1 MGKAIRDED
10 LRLNIIVNGDESQK
24 RIGDL
29 SRQTRDLANA
39 NFELRQ
45 EQRRLKA
52 EGKENTEL
60 YRQNAAEIKKNA
72 AIIKSNKEQMQ
83 QLRSEMKLATLTI
96 SDLTQEQRRLRA
108 VFNNAIPGT
117 TEWEKYRAELKQ
129 VDARIKTLKGS
140 ARDTGNIVQRMA
152 GGFSKFFGAITAGF
166 ASMSFAVMG
175 TKKARAAFLEYDE
188 ALTDA
193 QKTTSTTKTEIREV
207 SEELKKIDTRTTHNS
222 LLDIV
227 RVAGKLG
234 IEGKQ
239 NLLEFARAGDKIGVS
254 LARDLGGNVEA
265 AIQQIGK
272 LVDIFH
278 LREQYGIEQSML
290 KVGSAINEIGMAST
304 AAEGF
309 VVDFAK
315 RAAGTAPNVNISFQS
330 VLGLAGT
337 LDKLGQQAETAGTSY
352 GQVITAMYKRTEVFA
367 KIAKMSLSEFQK
379 LMGEDMNEA
388 FIRVLE
394 GMGKSGQGMQSIVN
408 ALNSMKL
415 DGQRSVQ
422 VLGVLAAN
430 TDELR
435 RQQEIANR
443 AFETGTS
450 VIEEFNTKN
459 ESATAQ
465 YEKQKKA
472 LHEQAVILG
481 ETLNPAFTSTTSI
494 TVTFLKA
501 LTGLVKFLYQTK
513 GAIIPI
519 VAAVAA
525 YKTIMFAA
533 HKAMVIY
540 RAAHIAYIAI
550 TKQAT
555 LVTQVF
561 NNVIKA
567 GPWGWI
573 VTAISVA
580 IGAVTLFSD
589 KIFKTHK
596 QVKNMAAEAAV
607 EIDNEKRKLNGLQEA
622 ATRAASGSRAR
633 AEAIKIINERYGN
646 YLPNL
651 LTEKSS
657 NEDIAIALQSAN
669 SELEKNIKLKFRKQ
683 EAERIAND
691 EMTATK
697 KAIDEITN
705 KYKKWGDESSL
716 TADKQRLI
724 AAAVVDF
731 TGKIKAAGNDSA
743 KQSQAVSDLNMELRN
758 LGLNLT
764 GSAWNPA
771 GRNIALQEITTELRN
786 TVTEGQQALS
796 MLDTLYGKFA
806 TPLNLNTT
814 TTTNTTPTAPDDTGK
829 WSLEKDKEF
838 LTAKLK
844 LKEKYQNGEIVS
856 ASQFNEELL
865 KLEIAALEKRLAK
878 NIDEG
883 ATRLKIQNQLADK
896 RLEQKKAAAA
906 KEEEIN
912 KLLQQSE
919 TDRIKRENADYELKK
934 KRYAGN
940 AAALEALEKAHQR
953 NITKIRL
960 DEIDDRLKREEETY
974 ELQKKQLK
982 NRHKQELLDFQG
994 SAAERKQLRKAQAE
1008 EESRLEL
1015 EHLTQLSAQLKTLI
1029 ESGMF
1034 DGIQLDTQLLSAQ
1047 EKQNLVNRF
1056 EDVRTA
1062 IIGVL
1067 EVLGDGQQK
1076 TFSFAGNDP
1085 TFMGLPQSDW
1095 MKFFDVLKN
1104 GAAST
1109 EEALQAVHAA
1119 MTAIGAATETALQ
1132 VYTTYDNMMTKKENA
1147 ELKKYQKNQ
1156 DKKKKANEKRVKAG
1170 LMTEEQAQA
1179 EEERMAAD
1187 LEAKQEEM
1195 QIKQAKRQKAMNITS
1210 AIINTATGVTK
1221 TLAEWGWPLGAIFAA
1236 IVGAMGAAQIAM
1248 IASTPITTGAEEGG
1262 QVIER
1267 MQDGKKFNARYSP
1280 DKRGFISSP
1289 TVLVSENGKEY
1300 VVPAA
1305 AMDNPSLIPVLNTIE
1320 AARRQGT
1327 LGSFDFNAVYRQ
1339 NTPVPGFVSGGP
1351 TGDIPSFDTTDT
1363 GLSSLDAGTAGKFIA
1378 AVDRLCDVLKNPILA
1393 YVTML
1398 GENGIV
1404 AKMKEYNRTRERG
1417 QIGGKKR

>member
-1 MGKAIRDED
+1 MAKALRDED
-10 LRLNIIVNGDESQK
+10 LRLNIIINGDAGRKSIENLKRSTHDGKIALDALIASQK
-24 RIGDL
+24 QLEAQGKKNTPEYRALTAEIDKQSKAL
-29 SRQTRDLANA
+29 DDQKTRLQNLIRQQSIEKMTLRELQQHHRATMNA
-39 NFELRQ
+39 FRNAVPHTEQWEKLRMELRQ
-45 EQRRLKA
+45 
-52 EGKENTEL
+52 
-60 YRQNAAEIKKNA
+60 
-72 AIIKSNKEQMQ
+72 
-83 QLRSEMKLATLTI
+83 
-96 SDLTQEQRRLRA
+96 
-108 VFNNAIPGT
+108 
-117 TEWEKYRAELKQ
+117 
-129 VDARIKTLKGS
+129 VDVRIKALKGS
-140 ARDTGNIVQRMA
+140 ARDTGNVVQRLA

-207 SEELKKIDTRTTHNS
+207 SEELKKIETRTAQNS

-234 IEGKQ
+234 IEGTQ
-239 NLLEFARAGDKIGVS
+239 NLLDFARAGDKIGVA

-315 RAAGTAPNVNISFQS
+315 RAAGTAPNVNISIQS

-367 KIAKMSLSEFQK
+367 KIAKMSLGEFQK

-501 LTGLVKFLYQTK
+501 LTGLVKFLYLTK
-513 GAIIPI
+513 GAIIPV
-519 VAAVAA
+519 VAAIAA

-555 LVTQVF
+555 LVTQIF

-589 KIFKTHK
+589 KIFKAHK

-607 EIDNEKRKLNGLQEA
+607 EIDNEKRKLNELQEA

-651 LTEKSS
+651 LTEKST
-657 NEDIAIALQSAN
+657 NEEIALALQSAN
-669 SELEKNIKLKFRKQ
+669 TELEKNIRLKFRQQ

-743 KQSQAVSDLNMELRN
+743 KQSQAVSDLNMALRN
-758 LGLNLT
+758 LGLNLAG
-764 GSAWNPA
+764 GSFFQPN
-771 GRNIALQEITTELRN
+771 RDLALQKITTELRN

-814 TTTNTTPTAPDDTGK
+814 TTTNTTPTGPDDTGK

-878 NIDEG
+878 NVDEG

-919 TDRIKRENADYELKK
+919 TDRIKRENANYELQKK
-934 KRYAGN
+934 KYAGN

-982 NRHKQELLDFQG
+982 NRHKQELLDFRG
-994 SAAERKQLRKAQAE
+994 SAEARKQLRKAQAE

-1076 TFSFAGNDP
+1076 TFSFASNDP

-1132 VYTTYDNMMTKKENA
+1132 VYNTYDNMMTKKENA

-1179 EEERMAAD
+1179 EEDRMAAD
-1187 LEAKQEEM
+1187 LEAKQEEL
-1195 QIKQAKRQKAMNITS
+1195 QLKQAKRQKAMNLTN
-1210 AIINTATGVTK
+1210 AIVNTALGVTAAL
-1221 TLAEWGWPLGAIFAA
+1221 TIAPPAGYIMAA
-1236 IVGAMGAAQIAM
+1236 ITAAMGAAQIAM

-1305 AMDNPSLIPVLNTIE
+1305 AMDNPSMIPVLNTIE

-1378 AVDRLCDVLKNPILA
+1378 AVDRLCDMLKNPILA

>member
-1 MGKAIRDED
+1 M
-10 LRLNIIVNGDESQK
+10 
-24 RIGDL
+24 
-29 SRQTRDLANA
+29 
-39 NFELRQ
+39 
-45 EQRRLKA
+45 
-52 EGKENTEL
+52 
-60 YRQNAAEIKKNA
+60 
-72 AIIKSNKEQMQ
+72 
-83 QLRSEMKLATLTI
+83 
-96 SDLTQEQRRLRA
+96 
-108 VFNNAIPGT
+108 
-117 TEWEKYRAELKQ
+117 
-129 VDARIKTLKGS
+129 
-140 ARDTGNIVQRMA
+140 
-152 GGFSKFFGAITAGF
+152 
-166 ASMSFAVMG
+166 
-175 TKKARAAFLEYDE
+175 
-188 ALTDA
+188 
-193 QKTTSTTKTEIREV
+193 
-207 SEELKKIDTRTTHNS
+207 
-222 LLDIV
+222 
-227 RVAGKLG
+227 
-234 IEGKQ
+234 
-239 NLLEFARAGDKIGVS
+239 
-254 LARDLGGNVEA
+254 
-265 AIQQIGK
+265 
-272 LVDIFH
+272 
-278 LREQYGIEQSML
+278 
-290 KVGSAINEIGMAST
+290 
-304 AAEGF
+304 
-309 VVDFAK
+309 
-315 RAAGTAPNVNISFQS
+315 
-330 VLGLAGT
+330 
-337 LDKLGQQAETAGTSY
+337 
-352 GQVITAMYKRTEVFA
+352 
-367 KIAKMSLSEFQK
+367 
-379 LMGEDMNEA
+379 
-388 FIRVLE
+388 
-394 GMGKSGQGMQSIVN
+394 
-408 ALNSMKL
+408 
-415 DGQRSVQ
+415 
-422 VLGVLAAN
+422 
-430 TDELR
+430 
-435 RQQEIANR
+435 
-443 AFETGTS
+443 
-450 VIEEFNTKN
+450 
-459 ESATAQ
+459 
-465 YEKQKKA
+465 
-472 LHEQAVILG
+472 
-481 ETLNPAFTSTTSI
+481 
-494 TVTFLKA
+494 
-501 LTGLVKFLYQTK
+501 
-513 GAIIPI
+513 
-519 VAAVAA
+519 
-525 YKTIMFAA
+525 
-533 HKAMVIY
+533 
-540 RAAHIAYIAI
+540 
-550 TKQAT
+550 
-555 LVTQVF
+555 
-561 NNVIKA
+561 
-567 GPWGWI
+567 
-573 VTAISVA
+573 TAISVA

-657 NEDIAIALQSAN
+657 NEDIAIALQSVN

-814 TTTNTTPTAPDDTGK
+814 TTTNTTPTDPDDTGK

>member
-1 MGKAIRDED
+1 MAKALRDED
-10 LRLNIIVNGDESQK
+10 LRLNIIINGDAGRKSIEDLKRSTHDGKIALDALIASQK
-24 RIGDL
+24 QLEAQGKKNTPEYRALTAEIDKQSKAL
-29 SRQTRDLANA
+29 DDQKTRLQNLIRQQSLEKMTLRELQQHHRTTMNA
-39 NFELRQ
+39 FRNAVPHTEQWEKLRMELRQ
-45 EQRRLKA
+45 
-52 EGKENTEL
+52 
-60 YRQNAAEIKKNA
+60 
-72 AIIKSNKEQMQ
+72 
-83 QLRSEMKLATLTI
+83 
-96 SDLTQEQRRLRA
+96 
-108 VFNNAIPGT
+108 
-117 TEWEKYRAELKQ
+117 
-129 VDARIKTLKGS
+129 VDVRIKALKGS
-140 ARDTGNIVQRMA
+140 ARDTGNVVQRMA

-315 RAAGTAPNVNISFQS
+315 RAAGTAPNVNISIQS

-367 KIAKMSLSEFQK
+367 KIAKMSLGEFQK

-561 NNVIKA
+561 NSVVKA

-573 VTAISVA
+573 ATAISVA

-589 KIFKTHK
+589 KIFKTHE
-596 QVKNMAAEAAV
+596 QVRNIAAEAAV
-607 EIDNEKRKLNGLQEA
+607 EIDNEKRKLNELQDA
-622 ATRAASGSRAR
+622 ATRAASGSRER
-633 AEAIKIINERYGN
+633 AEAIMIINERYGK
-646 YLPNL
+646 YLPKL
-651 LTEKSS
+651 LTEKST
-657 NEDIAIALQSAN
+657 NEDIAIAPVSYTH
-669 SELEKNIKLKFRKQ
+669 SE
-683 EAERIAND
+683 
-691 EMTATK
+691 
-697 KAIDEITN
+697 
-705 KYKKWGDESSL
+705 
-716 TADKQRLI
+716 
-724 AAAVVDF
+724 
-731 TGKIKAAGNDSA
+731 
-743 KQSQAVSDLNMELRN
+743 
-758 LGLNLT
+758 
-764 GSAWNPA
+764 
-771 GRNIALQEITTELRN
+771 
-786 TVTEGQQALS
+786 
-796 MLDTLYGKFA
+796 
-806 TPLNLNTT
+806 
-814 TTTNTTPTAPDDTGK
+814 PT
-829 WSLEKDKEF
+829 
-838 LTAKLK
+838 
-844 LKEKYQNGEIVS
+844 
-856 ASQFNEELL
+856 
-865 KLEIAALEKRLAK
+865 
-878 NIDEG
+878 
-883 ATRLKIQNQLADK
+883 
-896 RLEQKKAAAA
+896 
-906 KEEEIN
+906 
-912 KLLQQSE
+912 
-919 TDRIKRENADYELKK
+919 
-934 KRYAGN
+934 
-940 AAALEALEKAHQR
+940 
-953 NITKIRL
+953 
-960 DEIDDRLKREEETY
+960 
-974 ELQKKQLK
+974 
-982 NRHKQELLDFQG
+982 RH
-994 SAAERKQLRKAQAE
+994 
-1008 EESRLEL
+1008 
-1015 EHLTQLSAQLKTLI
+1015 
-1029 ESGMF
+1029 
-1034 DGIQLDTQLLSAQ
+1034 
-1047 EKQNLVNRF
+1047 
-1056 EDVRTA
+1056 
-1062 IIGVL
+1062 
-1067 EVLGDGQQK
+1067 
-1076 TFSFAGNDP
+1076 
-1085 TFMGLPQSDW
+1085 
-1095 MKFFDVLKN
+1095 
-1104 GAAST
+1104 
-1109 EEALQAVHAA
+1109 
-1119 MTAIGAATETALQ
+1119 
-1132 VYTTYDNMMTKKENA
+1132 
-1147 ELKKYQKNQ
+1147 
-1156 DKKKKANEKRVKAG
+1156 
-1170 LMTEEQAQA
+1170 
-1179 EEERMAAD
+1179 
-1187 LEAKQEEM
+1187 
-1195 QIKQAKRQKAMNITS
+1195 
-1210 AIINTATGVTK
+1210 
-1221 TLAEWGWPLGAIFAA
+1221 
-1236 IVGAMGAAQIAM
+1236 
-1248 IASTPITTGAEEGG
+1248 
-1262 QVIER
+1262 
-1267 MQDGKKFNARYSP
+1267 
-1280 DKRGFISSP
+1280 
-1289 TVLVSENGKEY
+1289 
-1300 VVPAA
+1300 
-1305 AMDNPSLIPVLNTIE
+1305 
-1320 AARRQGT
+1320 
-1327 LGSFDFNAVYRQ
+1327 
-1339 NTPVPGFVSGGP
+1339 
-1351 TGDIPSFDTTDT
+1351 
-1363 GLSSLDAGTAGKFIA
+1363 
-1378 AVDRLCDVLKNPILA
+1378 
-1393 YVTML
+1393 
-1398 GENGIV
+1398 
-1404 AKMKEYNRTRERG
+1404 
-1417 QIGGKKR
+1417 

>member
-1 MGKAIRDED
+1 MAKALRDED
-10 LRLNIIVNGDESQK
+10 LRLNIIINGDAGRKNIEDLKRSTHDGKIALDALIASQK
-24 RIGDL
+24 QLEAQGKKNTPEYRALTAEIDKQSKAL
-29 SRQTRDLANA
+29 DDQKTRLQNLIRQQSLEKMTLRELQQHHRATMNA
-39 NFELRQ
+39 FRNAVPHTEQWEKLRMELRQ
-45 EQRRLKA
+45 
-52 EGKENTEL
+52 
-60 YRQNAAEIKKNA
+60 
-72 AIIKSNKEQMQ
+72 
-83 QLRSEMKLATLTI
+83 
-96 SDLTQEQRRLRA
+96 
-108 VFNNAIPGT
+108 
-117 TEWEKYRAELKQ
+117 
-129 VDARIKTLKGS
+129 VDVRIKALKGS
-140 ARDTGNIVQRMA
+140 ARDTGNVVQRMA

-315 RAAGTAPNVNISFQS
+315 RAAGTAPNVNISIQS

-540 RAAHIAYIAI
+540 RAAHIAYIAT

-607 EIDNEKRKLNGLQEA
+607 EIDNEKRKLNELQE
-622 ATRAASGSRAR
+622 AASGSRAR

-657 NEDIAIALQSAN
+657 NEDIAIALQSVN
-669 SELEKNIKLKFRKQ
+669 SELEKNIKLKFRQQ

>member
-83 QLRSEMKLATLTI
+83 QLRSEMKLDTLTI

-140 ARDTGNIVQRMA
+140 ARDTGNVVQRMA

-315 RAAGTAPNVNISFQS
+315 RAAGTAPNVNISIQS

-367 KIAKMSLSEFQK
+367 KIAKMSLGEFQK

-561 NNVIKA
+561 NSVVKA

-573 VTAISVA
+573 ATAISVA

-589 KIFKTHK
+589 KIFKTHE
-596 QVKNMAAEAAV
+596 QVRNIAAEAAV
-607 EIDNEKRKLNGLQEA
+607 EIDNEKRKLNELQDA
-622 ATRAASGSRAR
+622 ATRAASGSRER
-633 AEAIKIINERYGN
+633 AEAIMIINERYGK
-646 YLPNL
+646 YLPKL
-651 LTEKSS
+651 LTEKST
-657 NEDIAIALQSAN
+657 NEDIAIALQSVN
-669 SELEKNIKLKFRKQ
+669 TELEKNIKLKFRQQ
-683 EAERIAND
+683 EAERIAGD

-697 KAIDEITN
+697 KAIAEITT
-705 KYKKWGDESSL
+705 KYKEWGDESSL

-731 TGKIKAAGNDSA
+731 TGKIKAAGDDSA
-743 KQSQAVSDLNMELRN
+743 KQRQAVYDLNKELQN
-758 LGLNLT
+758 LGMNFS
-764 GSAWNPA
+764 GSRWNPH
-771 GRNIALQEITTELRN
+771 GRYTAIRKITTELSN
-786 TVTEGQQALS
+786 TVNEGQQALS
-796 MLDTLYGKFA
+796 MLDTIYGKVEA
-806 TPLNLNTT
+806 PLDLNTT
-814 TTTNTTPTAPDDTGK
+814 TTTNTTPTDPDDTGK

-982 NRHKQELLDFQG
+982 NRHRQELLDFQG

-1008 EESRLEL
+1008 EESRLEF

-1085 TFMGLPQSDW
+1085 TFMGPPQPDW
-1095 MKFFDVLKN
+1095 MKFF
-1104 GAAST
+1104 G
-1109 EEALQAVHAA
+1109 E
-1119 MTAIGAATETALQ
+1119 ATEAALQ

>member
-1 MGKAIRDED
+1 MAKALRDED
-10 LRLNIIVNGDESQK
+10 LRLNIIINGDAGRKSIEDLKRSTHDGKIALDALIASQK
-24 RIGDL
+24 QLEAQGKKNTPEYRALTAEIDKQSKAL
-29 SRQTRDLANA
+29 DDQKTRLQNLIRQQSLEKMTLRELQQHHRATMNA
-39 NFELRQ
+39 FRNAVPHTEQWEKLRMELRQ
-45 EQRRLKA
+45 
-52 EGKENTEL
+52 
-60 YRQNAAEIKKNA
+60 
-72 AIIKSNKEQMQ
+72 
-83 QLRSEMKLATLTI
+83 
-96 SDLTQEQRRLRA
+96 
-108 VFNNAIPGT
+108 
-117 TEWEKYRAELKQ
+117 
-129 VDARIKTLKGS
+129 VDVRIKALKGS
-140 ARDTGNIVQRMA
+140 ARDTGNVVQRMA

-207 SEELKKIDTRTTHNS
+207 SEELKKIDTRTTQNS

-315 RAAGTAPNVNISFQS
+315 RAAGTAPNVNISIQS

-367 KIAKMSLSEFQK
+367 KIAKMSLGEFQK

-501 LTGLVKFLYQTK
+501 LTGLVKFLYLTK

-519 VAAVAA
+519 ITAVAA
-525 YKTIMFAA
+525 YKTIMLAA

-555 LVTQVF
+555 LVTQIF

-607 EIDNEKRKLNGLQEA
+607 EIDNEKRKLNELQEA

-646 YLPNL
+646 YLPHL
-651 LTEKSS
+651 LTEKST
-657 NEDIAIALQSAN
+657 NEEIAIALQSVN
-669 SELEKNIKLKFRKQ
+669 TELEKNIKLKFRQQ

-697 KAIDEITN
+697 KAIDEITS

-796 MLDTLYGKFA
+796 MLDTIYGKVG
-806 TPLNLNTT
+806 TPLSLNTT
-814 TTTNTTPTAPDDTGK
+814 TTTNTTPTGPDDTGK

-865 KLEIAALEKRLAK
+865 KLEISALEKRLAK

-883 ATRLKIQNQLADK
+883 AARLKIQNQLADK

-934 KRYAGN
+934 RSTQATPRHWRLWRKPISATS
-940 AAALEALEKAHQR
+940 LKSDS
-953 NITKIRL
+953 TK
-960 DEIDDRLKREEETY
+960 
-974 ELQKKQLK
+974 
-982 NRHKQELLDFQG
+982 
-994 SAAERKQLRKAQAE
+994 
-1008 EESRLEL
+1008 
-1015 EHLTQLSAQLKTLI
+1015 
-1029 ESGMF
+1029 
-1034 DGIQLDTQLLSAQ
+1034 
-1047 EKQNLVNRF
+1047 
-1056 EDVRTA
+1056 
-1062 IIGVL
+1062 
-1067 EVLGDGQQK
+1067 
-1076 TFSFAGNDP
+1076 
-1085 TFMGLPQSDW
+1085 
-1095 MKFFDVLKN
+1095 
-1104 GAAST
+1104 
-1109 EEALQAVHAA
+1109 
-1119 MTAIGAATETALQ
+1119 
-1132 VYTTYDNMMTKKENA
+1132 
-1147 ELKKYQKNQ
+1147 
-1156 DKKKKANEKRVKAG
+1156 
-1170 LMTEEQAQA
+1170 LMT
-1179 EEERMAAD
+1179 D
-1187 LEAKQEEM
+1187 
-1195 QIKQAKRQKAMNITS
+1195 
-1210 AIINTATGVTK
+1210 
-1221 TLAEWGWPLGAIFAA
+1221 
-1236 IVGAMGAAQIAM
+1236 
-1248 IASTPITTGAEEGG
+1248 
-1262 QVIER
+1262 
-1267 MQDGKKFNARYSP
+1267 
-1280 DKRGFISSP
+1280 
-1289 TVLVSENGKEY
+1289 
-1300 VVPAA
+1300 
-1305 AMDNPSLIPVLNTIE
+1305 
-1320 AARRQGT
+1320 
-1327 LGSFDFNAVYRQ
+1327 
-1339 NTPVPGFVSGGP
+1339 
-1351 TGDIPSFDTTDT
+1351 
-1363 GLSSLDAGTAGKFIA
+1363 
-1378 AVDRLCDVLKNPILA
+1378 
-1393 YVTML
+1393 
-1398 GENGIV
+1398 
-1404 AKMKEYNRTRERG
+1404 
-1417 QIGGKKR
+1417 

>member
-1 MGKAIRDED
+1 MAKALRDED
-10 LRLNIIVNGDESQK
+10 LRLNIIINGDAGRKSIEDLKRSTHDGKIALDALIASQK
-24 RIGDL
+24 QLEAQGKKNTPEYRALTAEIDKQSKAL
-29 SRQTRDLANA
+29 DDQKTRLQNLIRQQSLEKMTLRELQQHHRATMNTFRNA
-39 NFELRQ
+39 VPHTEQWEKLRMELRQ
-45 EQRRLKA
+45 
-52 EGKENTEL
+52 
-60 YRQNAAEIKKNA
+60 
-72 AIIKSNKEQMQ
+72 
-83 QLRSEMKLATLTI
+83 
-96 SDLTQEQRRLRA
+96 
-108 VFNNAIPGT
+108 
-117 TEWEKYRAELKQ
+117 
-129 VDARIKTLKGS
+129 VDVRIKALKGS
-140 ARDTGNIVQRMA
+140 ARDTGNVVQRMA

-315 RAAGTAPNVNISFQS
+315 RAAGTAPNVNISIQS

-607 EIDNEKRKLNGLQEA
+607 EIDNEKRKLNELQEA

-657 NEDIAIALQSAN
+657 NEDIAIALQSVN
-669 SELEKNIKLKFRKQ
+669 SELEKNIKLKFRQQ

-705 KYKKWGDESSL
+705 KYK
-716 TADKQRLI
+716 
-724 AAAVVDF
+724 
-731 TGKIKAAGNDSA
+731 
-743 KQSQAVSDLNMELRN
+743 
-758 LGLNLT
+758 
-764 GSAWNPA
+764 
-771 GRNIALQEITTELRN
+771 
-786 TVTEGQQALS
+786 
-796 MLDTLYGKFA
+796 
-806 TPLNLNTT
+806 
-814 TTTNTTPTAPDDTGK
+814 
-829 WSLEKDKEF
+829 
-838 LTAKLK
+838 
-844 LKEKYQNGEIVS
+844 NGE
-856 ASQFNEELL
+856 
-865 KLEIAALEKRLAK
+865 
-878 NIDEG
+878 
-883 ATRLKIQNQLADK
+883 T
-896 RLEQKKAAAA
+896 
-906 KEEEIN
+906 
-912 KLLQQSE
+912 
-919 TDRIKRENADYELKK
+919 
-934 KRYAGN
+934 
-940 AAALEALEKAHQR
+940 
-953 NITKIRL
+953 
-960 DEIDDRLKREEETY
+960 
-974 ELQKKQLK
+974 
-982 NRHKQELLDFQG
+982 NRR
-994 SAAERKQLRKAQAE
+994 SPPI
-1008 EESRLEL
+1008 SR
-1015 EHLTQLSAQLKTLI
+1015 
-1029 ESGMF
+1029 
-1034 DGIQLDTQLLSAQ
+1034 D
-1047 EKQNLVNRF
+1047 
-1056 EDVRTA
+1056 
-1062 IIGVL
+1062 
-1067 EVLGDGQQK
+1067 
-1076 TFSFAGNDP
+1076 
-1085 TFMGLPQSDW
+1085 
-1095 MKFFDVLKN
+1095 
-1104 GAAST
+1104 
-1109 EEALQAVHAA
+1109 
-1119 MTAIGAATETALQ
+1119 
-1132 VYTTYDNMMTKKENA
+1132 
-1147 ELKKYQKNQ
+1147 
-1156 DKKKKANEKRVKAG
+1156 
-1170 LMTEEQAQA
+1170 
-1179 EEERMAAD
+1179 
-1187 LEAKQEEM
+1187 
-1195 QIKQAKRQKAMNITS
+1195 
-1210 AIINTATGVTK
+1210 
-1221 TLAEWGWPLGAIFAA
+1221 
-1236 IVGAMGAAQIAM
+1236 
-1248 IASTPITTGAEEGG
+1248 
-1262 QVIER
+1262 
-1267 MQDGKKFNARYSP
+1267 
-1280 DKRGFISSP
+1280 
-1289 TVLVSENGKEY
+1289 
-1300 VVPAA
+1300 
-1305 AMDNPSLIPVLNTIE
+1305 
-1320 AARRQGT
+1320 
-1327 LGSFDFNAVYRQ
+1327 
-1339 NTPVPGFVSGGP
+1339 
-1351 TGDIPSFDTTDT
+1351 
-1363 GLSSLDAGTAGKFIA
+1363 
-1378 AVDRLCDVLKNPILA
+1378 
-1393 YVTML
+1393 
-1398 GENGIV
+1398 
-1404 AKMKEYNRTRERG
+1404 
-1417 QIGGKKR
+1417 

>member
-1 MGKAIRDED
+1 MAKALRDED
-10 LRLNIIVNGDESQK
+10 LRLNIIINGDAGRKSIEDLKRSTHDGKIALDALIASQK
-24 RIGDL
+24 QLEAQGKKNTPEYRALTAEIDKQSKAL
-29 SRQTRDLANA
+29 DDQKTRLQNLIRQQSLEKMTLRELQQHHRTTMNA
-39 NFELRQ
+39 FRNAVPHTEQWEKLRMELRQ
-45 EQRRLKA
+45 
-52 EGKENTEL
+52 
-60 YRQNAAEIKKNA
+60 
-72 AIIKSNKEQMQ
+72 
-83 QLRSEMKLATLTI
+83 
-96 SDLTQEQRRLRA
+96 
-108 VFNNAIPGT
+108 
-117 TEWEKYRAELKQ
+117 
-129 VDARIKTLKGS
+129 VDVRIKALKGS
-140 ARDTGNIVQRMA
+140 ARDTGNVVQRMA

-315 RAAGTAPNVNISFQS
+315 RAAGTAPNVNISIQS

-367 KIAKMSLSEFQK
+367 KIAKMSLGEFQK

-561 NNVIKA
+561 NSVVKA

-573 VTAISVA
+573 ATAISVA

-589 KIFKTHK
+589 KIFKTHE
-596 QVKNMAAEAAV
+596 QVRNIAAEAAV
-607 EIDNEKRKLNGLQEA
+607 EIDNEKRKLNELQDA
-622 ATRAASGSRAR
+622 ATRAASGSRER
-633 AEAIKIINERYGN
+633 AEAIMIINERYGK
-646 YLPNL
+646 YLPKL
-651 LTEKSS
+651 LTEKST
-657 NEDIAIALQSAN
+657 NEDIAIALQSVN
-669 SELEKNIKLKFRKQ
+669 TELEKNIKLKFRQQ
-683 EAERIAND
+683 EAERIAGD

-697 KAIDEITN
+697 RRSPK
-705 KYKKWGDESSL
+705 
-716 TADKQRLI
+716 
-724 AAAVVDF
+724 
-731 TGKIKAAGNDSA
+731 
-743 KQSQAVSDLNMELRN
+743 
-758 LGLNLT
+758 
-764 GSAWNPA
+764 
-771 GRNIALQEITTELRN
+771 
-786 TVTEGQQALS
+786 
-796 MLDTLYGKFA
+796 
-806 TPLNLNTT
+806 
-814 TTTNTTPTAPDDTGK
+814 
-829 WSLEKDKEF
+829 
-838 LTAKLK
+838 
-844 LKEKYQNGEIVS
+844 
-856 ASQFNEELL
+856 
-865 KLEIAALEKRLAK
+865 
-878 NIDEG
+878 
-883 ATRLKIQNQLADK
+883 
-896 RLEQKKAAAA
+896 
-906 KEEEIN
+906 
-912 KLLQQSE
+912 
-919 TDRIKRENADYELKK
+919 
-934 KRYAGN
+934 
-940 AAALEALEKAHQR
+940 
-953 NITKIRL
+953 
-960 DEIDDRLKREEETY
+960 
-974 ELQKKQLK
+974 
-982 NRHKQELLDFQG
+982 
-994 SAAERKQLRKAQAE
+994 
-1008 EESRLEL
+1008 SRP
-1015 EHLTQLSAQLKTLI
+1015 SI
-1029 ESGMF
+1029 
-1034 DGIQLDTQLLSAQ
+1034 
-1047 EKQNLVNRF
+1047 
-1056 EDVRTA
+1056 
-1062 IIGVL
+1062 
-1067 EVLGDGQQK
+1067 
-1076 TFSFAGNDP
+1076 
-1085 TFMGLPQSDW
+1085 
-1095 MKFFDVLKN
+1095 KN
-1104 GAAST
+1104 GATNRRS
-1109 EEALQAVHAA
+1109 
-1119 MTAIGAATETALQ
+1119 
-1132 VYTTYDNMMTKKENA
+1132 
-1147 ELKKYQKNQ
+1147 
-1156 DKKKKANEKRVKAG
+1156 
-1170 LMTEEQAQA
+1170 
-1179 EEERMAAD
+1179 
-1187 LEAKQEEM
+1187 
-1195 QIKQAKRQKAMNITS
+1195 
-1210 AIINTATGVTK
+1210 
-1221 TLAEWGWPLGAIFAA
+1221 P
-1236 IVGAMGAAQIAM
+1236 
-1248 IASTPITTGAEEGG
+1248 PIS
-1262 QVIER
+1262 R
-1267 MQDGKKFNARYSP
+1267 D
-1280 DKRGFISSP
+1280 
-1289 TVLVSENGKEY
+1289 
-1300 VVPAA
+1300 
-1305 AMDNPSLIPVLNTIE
+1305 
-1320 AARRQGT
+1320 
-1327 LGSFDFNAVYRQ
+1327 
-1339 NTPVPGFVSGGP
+1339 
-1351 TGDIPSFDTTDT
+1351 
-1363 GLSSLDAGTAGKFIA
+1363 
-1378 AVDRLCDVLKNPILA
+1378 
-1393 YVTML
+1393 
-1398 GENGIV
+1398 
-1404 AKMKEYNRTRERG
+1404 
-1417 QIGGKKR
+1417 

>member
-83 QLRSEMKLATLTI
+83 QLRSEMKLDTLTI

-140 ARDTGNIVQRMA
+140 ARDTGNVVQRMA

-239 NLLEFARAGDKIGVS
+239 NLIEFARAGDKIGVA
-254 LARDLGGNVEA
+254 LGRDLGGNAEA

-315 RAAGTAPNVNISFQS
+315 RAAGTAPNVNISIQS

-367 KIAKMSLSEFQK
+367 KIAKMSLGEFQK

-435 RQQEIANR
+435 RQQEIANH

-472 LHEQAVILG
+472 LHEQAVLLG

-561 NNVIKA
+561 NSVVKA

-573 VTAISVA
+573 ATAISVA

-589 KIFKTHK
+589 KIFKTHE
-596 QVKNMAAEAAV
+596 QVRNMAAEAAV
-607 EIDNEKRKLNGLQEA
+607 EIDNEKRKLNELQDA
-622 ATRAASGSRAR
+622 ATRAASGSRER
-633 AEAIKIINERYGN
+633 AEAIMIINERYGK
-646 YLPNL
+646 YLPKL
-651 LTEKSS
+651 LTEKST
-657 NEDIAIALQSAN
+657 NEDIAIALQSVN
-669 SELEKNIKLKFRKQ
+669 TELEKNIKLKFRQQ
-683 EAERIAND
+683 EAERIAGD
-691 EMTATK
+691 EMTAMK
-697 KAIDEITN
+697 KAIAEITT
-705 KYKKWGDESSL
+705 KYKEWGDESSL

-878 NIDEG
+878 NVDDGE
-883 ATRLKIQNQLADK
+883 ARLKIQNQLADK

-919 TDRIKRENADYELKK
+919 TDRIKQENADYEQKK
-934 KRYAGN
+934 KKYAGN

-960 DEIDDRLKREEETY
+960 DEIDDRLKREEETH
-974 ELQKKQLK
+974 ELQKKLLK
-982 NRHKQELLDFQG
+982 NRHKQELIDFQG
-994 SAAERKQLRKAQAE
+994 TAAERKQLRKAQAE

-1034 DGIQLDTQLLSAQ
+1034 DGIQLDTKILSEQ
-1047 EKQNLVNRF
+1047 EKQKLVNRF
-1056 EDVRTA
+1056 ADIKAAFLALMKTINTEQ
-1062 IIGVL
+1062 
-1067 EVLGDGQQK
+1067 EK
-1076 TFSFAGNDP
+1076 TFSFATDNP
-1085 TFMGLPQSDW
+1085 IIMGLSKDDW
-1095 MKFFDVLKN
+1095 EKFFDVIEGK
-1104 GAAST
+1104 ARST
-1109 EEALQAVHAA
+1109 EDQLYAIHAA
-1119 MTAIGAATETALQ
+1119 MTAICAATEMALQ

-1179 EEERMAAD
+1179 EEDRMAAD
-1187 LEAKQEEM
+1187 LEAKQEEL
-1195 QIKQAKRQKAMNITS
+1195 QLKQAKRQKAMSLTK
-1210 AIINTATGVTK
+1210 AIINTALGVTAA
-1221 TLAEWGWPLGAIFAA
+1221 LSIGPPAGYIMAA
-1236 IVGAMGAAQIAM
+1236 ITAAMGAAQIAM

-1339 NTPVPGFVSGGP
+1339 NTPAPGFVSGGP

>member
-1 MGKAIRDED
+1 MAKALRDED
-10 LRLNIIVNGDESQK
+10 LRLNIIINGDAGRKSIEDLKRSTHDGKIALDALIASQK
-24 RIGDL
+24 QLEAQGKKNTPEYRALTAEIDKQSKAL
-29 SRQTRDLANA
+29 DDQKTRLQNLIRQQSLEKMTLRELQQHHRTTMNA
-39 NFELRQ
+39 FRNAVPHTEQWEKLRMELRQ
-45 EQRRLKA
+45 
-52 EGKENTEL
+52 
-60 YRQNAAEIKKNA
+60 
-72 AIIKSNKEQMQ
+72 
-83 QLRSEMKLATLTI
+83 
-96 SDLTQEQRRLRA
+96 
-108 VFNNAIPGT
+108 
-117 TEWEKYRAELKQ
+117 
-129 VDARIKTLKGS
+129 VDVRIKALKGS
-140 ARDTGNIVQRMA
+140 ARDTGNVVQRMA

-315 RAAGTAPNVNISFQS
+315 RAAGTAPNVNISIQS

-367 KIAKMSLSEFQK
+367 KIAKMSLGEFQK

-561 NNVIKA
+561 NSVVKA

-573 VTAISVA
+573 ATAISVA

-589 KIFKTHK
+589 KIFKTHE
-596 QVKNMAAEAAV
+596 QVRNIAAEAAV
-607 EIDNEKRKLNGLQEA
+607 EIDNEKRKLNELQDA
-622 ATRAASGSRAR
+622 ATRAASGSRER
-633 AEAIKIINERYGN
+633 AEAIMIINERYGK
-646 YLPNL
+646 YLPKL
-651 LTEKSS
+651 LTEKST
-657 NEDIAIALQSAN
+657 NEDIAIALQSVN
-669 SELEKNIKLKFRKQ
+669 TELEKNIKLKFRQQ
-683 EAERIAND
+683 EAERIAGD

-697 KAIDEITN
+697 KAIAEITT
-705 KYKKWGDESSL
+705 KYKEWGDESSL

-731 TGKIKAAGNDSA
+731 TGKIKAAGDDSA
-743 KQSQAVSDLNMELRN
+743 KQRQAVYDLNKELQN
-758 LGLNLT
+758 LGMNFT
-764 GSAWNPA
+764 GSRWNPH
-771 GRNIALQEITTELRN
+771 GRYTAIRKITTELSN
-786 TVTEGQQALS
+786 TVNEGQQALS
-796 MLDTLYGKFA
+796 MLDTIYGKVEA
-806 TPLNLNTT
+806 PLDLNTT
-814 TTTNTTPTAPDDTGK
+814 TTTNTTPTDPDDTGK

-878 NIDEG
+878 NVDDGE
-883 ATRLKIQNQLADK
+883 ARLKIQNQLADK

-919 TDRIKRENADYELKK
+919 TDRIKQENADYEQKK
-934 KRYAGN
+934 KKYAGN
-940 AAALEALEKAHQR
+940 AAALEALEKTHQR

-960 DEIDDRLKREEETY
+960 DEIDDRLKREEETH
-974 ELQKKQLK
+974 ELQKKLLK

-1034 DGIQLDTQLLSAQ
+1034 DGIQLDTKILSEQ
-1047 EKQNLVNRF
+1047 EKQKLVNRF
-1056 EDVRTA
+1056 ADIKAAFLALMKTINTEQ
-1062 IIGVL
+1062 
-1067 EVLGDGQQK
+1067 EK
-1076 TFSFAGNDP
+1076 TFSFATDNP
-1085 TFMGLPQSDW
+1085 IIMGLSKDDW
-1095 MKFFDVLKN
+1095 EKFFDVIEGK
-1104 GAAST
+1104 ARST
-1109 EEALQAVHAA
+1109 EDQLYAIHAA
-1119 MTAIGAATETALQ
+1119 MTAICAATEMALQ

-1179 EEERMAAD
+1179 EEDRMAAD
-1187 LEAKQEEM
+1187 LEAKQEEL
-1195 QIKQAKRQKAMNITS
+1195 QLKQAKRQKAMSLTK
-1210 AIINTATGVTK
+1210 AIINTALGVTAA
-1221 TLAEWGWPLGAIFAA
+1221 LSIGPPAGYIMAA
-1236 IVGAMGAAQIAM
+1236 ITAAMGAAQIAM

-1339 NTPVPGFVSGGP
+1339 NTPAPGFVSGGP

>member
-1 MGKAIRDED
+1 MAKALRDED
-10 LRLNIIVNGDESQK
+10 LRLNIIINGDAGRKSIEDLKRSTHDGKIALDALIASQK
-24 RIGDL
+24 QLEAQGKKNTPEYRALTAEIDKQSKAL
-29 SRQTRDLANA
+29 DDQKTRLQNLIRQQSLEKMTLRELQQHHRTTMNA
-39 NFELRQ
+39 FRNAVPHTEQWEKLRMELRQ
-45 EQRRLKA
+45 
-52 EGKENTEL
+52 
-60 YRQNAAEIKKNA
+60 
-72 AIIKSNKEQMQ
+72 
-83 QLRSEMKLATLTI
+83 
-96 SDLTQEQRRLRA
+96 
-108 VFNNAIPGT
+108 
-117 TEWEKYRAELKQ
+117 
-129 VDARIKTLKGS
+129 VDVRIKALKGS
-140 ARDTGNIVQRMA
+140 ARDTGNVVQRMA

-315 RAAGTAPNVNISFQS
+315 RAAGTAPNVNISIQS

-367 KIAKMSLSEFQK
+367 KIAKMSLGEFQK

-561 NNVIKA
+561 NSVVKA

-573 VTAISVA
+573 ATAISVA

-589 KIFKTHK
+589 KIFKTHE
-596 QVKNMAAEAAV
+596 QVRNIAAEAAV
-607 EIDNEKRKLNGLQEA
+607 EIDNEKRKLNELQDA
-622 ATRAASGSRAR
+622 ATRAASGSRER
-633 AEAIKIINERYGN
+633 AEAIMIINERYGK
-646 YLPNL
+646 YLPKL
-651 LTEKSS
+651 LTEKST
-657 NEDIAIALQSAN
+657 NEDIAIALQSVN
-669 SELEKNIKLKFRKQ
+669 TELEKNIKLKFRQQ
-683 EAERIAND
+683 EAERIAGD

-697 KAIDEITN
+697 KAIAEITT
-705 KYKKWGDESSL
+705 KYKEWGDESSL

-829 WSLEKDKEF
+829 W
-838 LTAKLK
+838 
-844 LKEKYQNGEIVS
+844 
-856 ASQFNEELL
+856 
-865 KLEIAALEKRLAK
+865 
-878 NIDEG
+878 
-883 ATRLKIQNQLADK
+883 
-896 RLEQKKAAAA
+896 
-906 KEEEIN
+906 
-912 KLLQQSE
+912 
-919 TDRIKRENADYELKK
+919 
-934 KRYAGN
+934 
-940 AAALEALEKAHQR
+940 
-953 NITKIRL
+953 
-960 DEIDDRLKREEETY
+960 
-974 ELQKKQLK
+974 
-982 NRHKQELLDFQG
+982 
-994 SAAERKQLRKAQAE
+994 
-1008 EESRLEL
+1008 
-1015 EHLTQLSAQLKTLI
+1015 
-1029 ESGMF
+1029 
-1034 DGIQLDTQLLSAQ
+1034 
-1047 EKQNLVNRF
+1047 
-1056 EDVRTA
+1056 
-1062 IIGVL
+1062 
-1067 EVLGDGQQK
+1067 
-1076 TFSFAGNDP
+1076 
-1085 TFMGLPQSDW
+1085 
-1095 MKFFDVLKN
+1095 
-1104 GAAST
+1104 
-1109 EEALQAVHAA
+1109 
-1119 MTAIGAATETALQ
+1119 
-1132 VYTTYDNMMTKKENA
+1132 
-1147 ELKKYQKNQ
+1147 
-1156 DKKKKANEKRVKAG
+1156 
-1170 LMTEEQAQA
+1170 
-1179 EEERMAAD
+1179 
-1187 LEAKQEEM
+1187 
-1195 QIKQAKRQKAMNITS
+1195 
-1210 AIINTATGVTK
+1210 
-1221 TLAEWGWPLGAIFAA
+1221 
-1236 IVGAMGAAQIAM
+1236 
-1248 IASTPITTGAEEGG
+1248 
-1262 QVIER
+1262 
-1267 MQDGKKFNARYSP
+1267 
-1280 DKRGFISSP
+1280 
-1289 TVLVSENGKEY
+1289 
-1300 VVPAA
+1300 
-1305 AMDNPSLIPVLNTIE
+1305 
-1320 AARRQGT
+1320 
-1327 LGSFDFNAVYRQ
+1327 
-1339 NTPVPGFVSGGP
+1339 
-1351 TGDIPSFDTTDT
+1351 
-1363 GLSSLDAGTAGKFIA
+1363 
-1378 AVDRLCDVLKNPILA
+1378 
-1393 YVTML
+1393 
-1398 GENGIV
+1398 
-1404 AKMKEYNRTRERG
+1404 
-1417 QIGGKKR
+1417 

>member
-1 MGKAIRDED
+1 MAKALRDED
-10 LRLNIIVNGDESQK
+10 LRLNIIINGDAGRKSIEDLKRSTHDGKIALDALIASQK
-24 RIGDL
+24 QLEAQGKKNTPEYRALTAEIDKQSKAL
-29 SRQTRDLANA
+29 DDQKTRLQNLIRQQSLEKMTLRELQQHHRTTMNA
-39 NFELRQ
+39 FRNAVPHTEQWEKLRMELRQ
-45 EQRRLKA
+45 
-52 EGKENTEL
+52 
-60 YRQNAAEIKKNA
+60 
-72 AIIKSNKEQMQ
+72 
-83 QLRSEMKLATLTI
+83 
-96 SDLTQEQRRLRA
+96 
-108 VFNNAIPGT
+108 
-117 TEWEKYRAELKQ
+117 
-129 VDARIKTLKGS
+129 VDVRIKALKGS
-140 ARDTGNIVQRMA
+140 ARDTGNVVQRMA

-315 RAAGTAPNVNISFQS
+315 RAAGTAPNVNISIQS

-367 KIAKMSLSEFQK
+367 KIAKMSLGEFQK

-561 NNVIKA
+561 NSVVKA

-573 VTAISVA
+573 ATAISVA

-589 KIFKTHK
+589 KIFKTHE
-596 QVKNMAAEAAV
+596 QVRNIAAEAAV
-607 EIDNEKRKLNGLQEA
+607 EIDNEKRKLNELQDA
-622 ATRAASGSRAR
+622 ATRAASGSRER
-633 AEAIKIINERYGN
+633 AEAIMIINERYGK
-646 YLPNL
+646 YLPKL
-651 LTEKSS
+651 LTEKST
-657 NEDIAIALQSAN
+657 NEDIAIALQSVN
-669 SELEKNIKLKFRKQ
+669 TELEKNIKLKFRQQ
-683 EAERIAND
+683 EAERIAGD

-697 KAIDEITN
+697 KAIAEITT
-705 KYKKWGDESSL
+705 KYKEWGDESSL

-731 TGKIKAAGNDSA
+731 TGKIKAAGDDSA
-743 KQSQAVSDLNMELRN
+743 KQRQAVYDLNKELQN
-758 LGLNLT
+758 LGMNFS
-764 GSAWNPA
+764 GSRWNPH
-771 GRNIALQEITTELRN
+771 GRYTAIRKITTELSN
-786 TVTEGQQALS
+786 TVNEGQQALS
-796 MLDTLYGKFA
+796 MLDTIYGKVEA
-806 TPLNLNTT
+806 PLDLNTT
-814 TTTNTTPTAPDDTGK
+814 TTTNTTPTDPDDTGK

-883 ATRLKIQNQLADK
+883 ATRL
-896 RLEQKKAAAA
+896 EQKKAAAA

-940 AAALEALEKAHQR
+940 AAALEALEKTHQR

>member
-1 MGKAIRDED
+1 MAKALRDED
-10 LRLNIIVNGDESQK
+10 LRLNIIINGDAGRKSIEDLKRSTHDGKIALDALIASQK
-24 RIGDL
+24 QLEAQGKKNTPEYRALTAEIDKQSKAL
-29 SRQTRDLANA
+29 DDQKTRLQNLIRQQSLEKMTLRELQQHHRTTMNA
-39 NFELRQ
+39 FRNAVPHTEQWEKLRMELRQ
-45 EQRRLKA
+45 
-52 EGKENTEL
+52 
-60 YRQNAAEIKKNA
+60 
-72 AIIKSNKEQMQ
+72 
-83 QLRSEMKLATLTI
+83 
-96 SDLTQEQRRLRA
+96 
-108 VFNNAIPGT
+108 
-117 TEWEKYRAELKQ
+117 
-129 VDARIKTLKGS
+129 VDVRIKALKGS
-140 ARDTGNIVQRMA
+140 ARDTGNVVQRMA

-239 NLLEFARAGDKIGVS
+239 NLIEFARAGDKIGVA
-254 LARDLGGNVEA
+254 LGRDLGGNVEA

-315 RAAGTAPNVNISFQS
+315 RAAGTAPNVNISIQS

-367 KIAKMSLSEFQK
+367 KIAKMSLGEFQK

-472 LHEQAVILG
+472 LHEQAVLLG

-540 RAAHIAYIAI
+540 RAAHVAYIAI

-561 NNVIKA
+561 NSVVKA

-573 VTAISVA
+573 ATAISVA

-589 KIFKTHK
+589 KIFKTHE
-596 QVKNMAAEAAV
+596 QVRNMAAEAAV
-607 EIDNEKRKLNGLQEA
+607 EIDNEKRKLNELQDA
-622 ATRAASGSRAR
+622 ATRAASGSRER
-633 AEAIKIINERYGN
+633 AEAIMIINERYGK
-646 YLPNL
+646 YLPKL
-651 LTEKSS
+651 LTEKST
-657 NEDIAIALQSAN
+657 NEDIAIALQSVN
-669 SELEKNIKLKFRKQ
+669 TELEKNIKLKFRQQ
-683 EAERIAND
+683 EAERIAGD
-691 EMTATK
+691 EMTAMK
-697 KAIDEITN
+697 KAIAEITT
-705 KYKKWGDESSL
+705 KYKEWGDESSL

-731 TGKIKAAGNDSA
+731 TGKIKAAGDDSA
-743 KQSQAVSDLNMELRN
+743 KQRQAVYDLNKELQN
-758 LGLNLT
+758 LGMNFT
-764 GSAWNPA
+764 GSRWNPH
-771 GRNIALQEITTELRN
+771 GRYTAIRKITTELSN
-786 TVTEGQQALS
+786 TVSEGQQALS
-796 MLDTLYGKFA
+796 MLDTIYGKVE
-806 TPLNLNTT
+806 TPLKTEDS
-814 TTTNTTPTAPDDTGK
+814 TTTNTTPTDPDDPGK

-838 LTAKLK
+838 LTAKLR

-878 NIDEG
+878 NVDDGE
-883 ATRLKIQNQLADK
+883 ARLKIQNQLADK

-919 TDRIKRENADYELKK
+919 TDRIKQENADYEQKK
-934 KRYAGN
+934 KKYAGN
-940 AAALEALEKAHQR
+940 AAALEALEKTHQR

-960 DEIDDRLKREEETY
+960 DEIDDRLKREEETH
-974 ELQKKQLK
+974 ELQKKLLK
-982 NRHKQELLDFQG
+982 NRHKQELIDFQG
-994 SAAERKQLRKAQAE
+994 TAAERKQLRKAQAE

-1034 DGIQLDTQLLSAQ
+1034 DGIQLDTKILSEQ
-1047 EKQNLVNRF
+1047 EKQKLVNRF
-1056 EDVRTA
+1056 ADIKAAFLALMKTINTEQ
-1062 IIGVL
+1062 
-1067 EVLGDGQQK
+1067 EK
-1076 TFSFAGNDP
+1076 TFSFATDNP
-1085 TFMGLPQSDW
+1085 IIMGLSKDDW
-1095 MKFFDVLKN
+1095 EKFFDVIEGK
-1104 GAAST
+1104 ARST
-1109 EEALQAVHAA
+1109 EDQLYAIHAA
-1119 MTAIGAATETALQ
+1119 MTAICAATEMALQ

-1179 EEERMAAD
+1179 EEDRMAAD
-1187 LEAKQEEM
+1187 LEAKQEEL
-1195 QIKQAKRQKAMNITS
+1195 QLKQAKRQKAMSLTK
-1210 AIINTATGVTK
+1210 AIINTALGVTAA
-1221 TLAEWGWPLGAIFAA
+1221 LSIGPPAGYIMAA
-1236 IVGAMGAAQIAM
+1236 ITAAMGAAQIAM

>member
-1 MGKAIRDED
+1 MAKALRDED
-10 LRLNIIVNGDESQK
+10 LRLNIIINGDAGRKSIEDLKRSTHDGKIALDALIASQK
-24 RIGDL
+24 QLEAQGKKNTPEYRALTAEIDKQSKAL
-29 SRQTRDLANA
+29 DDQKTRLQNLIRQQSLEKMTLRELQQHHRTTMNA
-39 NFELRQ
+39 FRNAVPHTEQWEKLRMELRQ
-45 EQRRLKA
+45 
-52 EGKENTEL
+52 
-60 YRQNAAEIKKNA
+60 
-72 AIIKSNKEQMQ
+72 
-83 QLRSEMKLATLTI
+83 
-96 SDLTQEQRRLRA
+96 
-108 VFNNAIPGT
+108 
-117 TEWEKYRAELKQ
+117 
-129 VDARIKTLKGS
+129 VDVRIKALKGS
-140 ARDTGNIVQRMA
+140 ARDTGNVVQRMA

-207 SEELKKIDTRTTHNS
+207 SEELKKIDTRTPLNS

-239 NLLEFARAGDKIGVS
+239 NLIEFARAGDKIGVA
-254 LARDLGGNVEA
+254 LGRDLGGNAEA

-315 RAAGTAPNVNISFQS
+315 RAAGTAPNVNISIQS

-367 KIAKMSLSEFQK
+367 KIAKMSLGEFQK

-435 RQQEIANR
+435 RQQEIANH

-561 NNVIKA
+561 NSVVKA

-573 VTAISVA
+573 ATAISVA

-589 KIFKTHK
+589 KIFKTHE
-596 QVKNMAAEAAV
+596 QVRNIAAEAAV
-607 EIDNEKRKLNGLQEA
+607 EIDNEKRKLNELQDA
-622 ATRAASGSRAR
+622 ATRAASGSRER
-633 AEAIKIINERYGN
+633 AEAIMIINERYGK
-646 YLPNL
+646 YLPKL
-651 LTEKSS
+651 LTEKST
-657 NEDIAIALQSAN
+657 NEDIAIALQSVN
-669 SELEKNIKLKFRKQ
+669 TELEKNIKLKFRQQ
-683 EAERIAND
+683 EAERIAGD

-697 KAIDEITN
+697 KAIAEITT
-705 KYKKWGDESSL
+705 KYKEWGDESSL

-731 TGKIKAAGNDSA
+731 TGKIKAAGDDSA
-743 KQSQAVSDLNMELRN
+743 KQRQAVYDLNKELQN
-758 LGLNLT
+758 LGMNFS
-764 GSAWNPA
+764 GSRWNPH
-771 GRNIALQEITTELRN
+771 GRYTAIRKITTELSN
-786 TVTEGQQALS
+786 TVSEGQQALS
-796 MLDTLYGKFA
+796 MLDTIYGKVE
-806 TPLNLNTT
+806 TPLKTEDS
-814 TTTNTTPTAPDDTGK
+814 TTTNTTPTDPDDPGK

-838 LTAKLK
+838 LTAKLR

-878 NIDEG
+878 NVDDGE
-883 ATRLKIQNQLADK
+883 ARLKIQNQLADK

-919 TDRIKRENADYELKK
+919 TDRIKQENADYEQKK
-934 KRYAGN
+934 KKYAGN

-960 DEIDDRLKREEETY
+960 DEIDDRLKREEETH
-974 ELQKKQLK
+974 ELQKKLLK
-982 NRHKQELLDFQG
+982 NRHKQELIDFQG
-994 SAAERKQLRKAQAE
+994 TAAERKQLRKAQAE

-1034 DGIQLDTQLLSAQ
+1034 DGIQLDTKILSEQ
-1047 EKQNLVNRF
+1047 EKQKLVNRF
-1056 EDVRTA
+1056 ADIKAAFLALMKTINTEQ
-1062 IIGVL
+1062 
-1067 EVLGDGQQK
+1067 EK
-1076 TFSFAGNDP
+1076 TFSFATDNP
-1085 TFMGLPQSDW
+1085 IIMGLSKDDW
-1095 MKFFDVLKN
+1095 EKFFDVIEGK
-1104 GAAST
+1104 ARST
-1109 EEALQAVHAA
+1109 EDQLYAIHAA
-1119 MTAIGAATETALQ
+1119 MTAICAATEMALQ

-1179 EEERMAAD
+1179 EEDRMAAD
-1187 LEAKQEEM
+1187 LEAKQEEL
-1195 QIKQAKRQKAMNITS
+1195 QLKQAKRQKAMSLTK
-1210 AIINTATGVTK
+1210 AIINTALGVTAA
-1221 TLAEWGWPLGAIFAA
+1221 LSIGPPAGYIMAA
-1236 IVGAMGAAQIAM
+1236 ITAAMGAAQIAM

>member
-1 MGKAIRDED
+1 MAKALRDED
-10 LRLNIIVNGDESQK
+10 LRLNIIINGDAGRKSIEDLKRSTHDGKIALDALIASQK
-24 RIGDL
+24 QLEAQGKKNTPEYRALTAEIDKQSKAL
-29 SRQTRDLANA
+29 DDQKTRLQNLIRQQSLEKMTLRELQQHHRTTMNA
-39 NFELRQ
+39 FRNAVPHTEQWEKLRMELRQ
-45 EQRRLKA
+45 
-52 EGKENTEL
+52 
-60 YRQNAAEIKKNA
+60 
-72 AIIKSNKEQMQ
+72 
-83 QLRSEMKLATLTI
+83 
-96 SDLTQEQRRLRA
+96 
-108 VFNNAIPGT
+108 
-117 TEWEKYRAELKQ
+117 
-129 VDARIKTLKGS
+129 VDVRIKALKGS
-140 ARDTGNIVQRMA
+140 ARDTGNVVQRMA

-315 RAAGTAPNVNISFQS
+315 RAAGTAPNVNISIQS

-367 KIAKMSLSEFQK
+367 KIAKMSLGEFQK

-561 NNVIKA
+561 NSVVKA

-573 VTAISVA
+573 ATAISVA

-589 KIFKTHK
+589 KIFKTHE
-596 QVKNMAAEAAV
+596 QVRNIAAEAAV
-607 EIDNEKRKLNGLQEA
+607 EIDNEKRKLNELQDA
-622 ATRAASGSRAR
+622 ATRAASGSRER
-633 AEAIKIINERYGN
+633 AEAIMIINERYGK
-646 YLPNL
+646 YLPKL
-651 LTEKSS
+651 LTEKST
-657 NEDIAIALQSAN
+657 NEDIAIALQSVN
-669 SELEKNIKLKFRKQ
+669 TELEKNIKLKFRQQ
-683 EAERIAND
+683 EAERIAGD

-697 KAIDEITN
+697 KAI
-705 KYKKWGDESSL
+705 
-716 TADKQRLI
+716 A
-724 AAAVVDF
+724 
-731 TGKIKAAGNDSA
+731 
-743 KQSQAVSDLNMELRN
+743 
-758 LGLNLT
+758 
-764 GSAWNPA
+764 
-771 GRNIALQEITTELRN
+771 EITT
-786 TVTEGQQALS
+786 
-796 MLDTLYGKFA
+796 
-806 TPLNLNTT
+806 
-814 TTTNTTPTAPDDTGK
+814 
-829 WSLEKDKEF
+829 
-838 LTAKLK
+838 
-844 LKEKYQNGEIVS
+844 KY
-856 ASQFNEELL
+856 
-865 KLEIAALEKRLAK
+865 R
-878 NIDEG
+878 
-883 ATRLKIQNQLADK
+883 
-896 RLEQKKAAAA
+896 
-906 KEEEIN
+906 
-912 KLLQQSE
+912 
-919 TDRIKRENADYELKK
+919 
-934 KRYAGN
+934 
-940 AAALEALEKAHQR
+940 
-953 NITKIRL
+953 
-960 DEIDDRLKREEETY
+960 
-974 ELQKKQLK
+974 
-982 NRHKQELLDFQG
+982 
-994 SAAERKQLRKAQAE
+994 
-1008 EESRLEL
+1008 
-1015 EHLTQLSAQLKTLI
+1015 
-1029 ESGMF
+1029 
-1034 DGIQLDTQLLSAQ
+1034 
-1047 EKQNLVNRF
+1047 
-1056 EDVRTA
+1056 
-1062 IIGVL
+1062 GVL
-1067 EVLGDGQQK
+1067 
-1076 TFSFAGNDP
+1076 
-1085 TFMGLPQSDW
+1085 
-1095 MKFFDVLKN
+1095 
-1104 GAAST
+1104 
-1109 EEALQAVHAA
+1109 
-1119 MTAIGAATETALQ
+1119 
-1132 VYTTYDNMMTKKENA
+1132 
-1147 ELKKYQKNQ
+1147 
-1156 DKKKKANEKRVKAG
+1156 
-1170 LMTEEQAQA
+1170 
-1179 EEERMAAD
+1179 
-1187 LEAKQEEM
+1187 
-1195 QIKQAKRQKAMNITS
+1195 
-1210 AIINTATGVTK
+1210 
-1221 TLAEWGWPLGAIFAA
+1221 
-1236 IVGAMGAAQIAM
+1236 
-1248 IASTPITTGAEEGG
+1248 
-1262 QVIER
+1262 
-1267 MQDGKKFNARYSP
+1267 
-1280 DKRGFISSP
+1280 
-1289 TVLVSENGKEY
+1289 
-1300 VVPAA
+1300 
-1305 AMDNPSLIPVLNTIE
+1305 
-1320 AARRQGT
+1320 
-1327 LGSFDFNAVYRQ
+1327 
-1339 NTPVPGFVSGGP
+1339 
-1351 TGDIPSFDTTDT
+1351 
-1363 GLSSLDAGTAGKFIA
+1363 
-1378 AVDRLCDVLKNPILA
+1378 
-1393 YVTML
+1393 
-1398 GENGIV
+1398 
-1404 AKMKEYNRTRERG
+1404 
-1417 QIGGKKR
+1417 

>member
-72 AIIKSNKEQMQ
+72 AVIKSNKEQMQ
-83 QLRSEMKLATLTI
+83 QLRSEMKLDTLTI

-108 VFNNAIPGT
+108 AFNNAIPGT
-117 TEWEKYRAELKQ
+117 TEWEKYRSELKQ
-129 VDARIKTLKGS
+129 VNDRIKTLKGS
-140 ARDTGNIVQRMA
+140 ATDTGNVVQRLA

-239 NLLEFARAGDKIGVS
+239 NLIEFARAGDKIGVA
-254 LARDLGGNVEA
+254 LGRDLGGNAEA

-278 LREQYGIEQSML
+278 LKEQYGIEQSML

-315 RAAGTAPNVNISFQS
+315 RAAGTAPNVNISIQS

-367 KIAKMSLSEFQK
+367 KIAKMSLGEFQK

-435 RQQEIANR
+435 RQQEIANH

-501 LTGLVKFLYQTK
+501 LTGLVNFLYQTK

-561 NNVIKA
+561 NSVVKA

-573 VTAISVA
+573 ATAISVA

-589 KIFKTHK
+589 KIFKTHE
-596 QVKNMAAEAAV
+596 QVRNIAAEAAV
-607 EIDNEKRKLNGLQEA
+607 EIDNEKRKLNELQDA
-622 ATRAASGSRAR
+622 ATRAASGSRER
-633 AEAIKIINERYGN
+633 AEAIMIINERYGK
-646 YLPNL
+646 YLPKL
-651 LTEKSS
+651 LTEKST
-657 NEDIAIALQSAN
+657 NEDIAIALQSVN
-669 SELEKNIKLKFRKQ
+669 TELEKNIKLKFRQQ
-683 EAERIAND
+683 EAERIAGD

-697 KAIDEITN
+697 KAIAEITT

-716 TADKQRLI
+716 TADKQKLI

-731 TGKIKAAGNDSA
+731 SGKIKAAGDDSA
-743 KQSQAVSDLNMELRN
+743 KQRQAVYDLNKELQN
-758 LGLNLT
+758 LGMNFT
-764 GSAWNPA
+764 GSRWNPH
-771 GRNIALQEITTELRN
+771 GRYTAIRKITTELSN
-786 TVTEGQQALS
+786 TVNEGQQALS
-796 MLDTLYGKFA
+796 MLDTIYGKVEA
-806 TPLNLNTT
+806 PLDLNTT
-814 TTTNTTPTAPDDTGK
+814 TTTNTTPTAPDDPGK

-838 LTAKLK
+838 LTAKLR

-878 NIDEG
+878 NVDDGE
-883 ATRLKIQNQLADK
+883 ARLKIQNQLADK

-919 TDRIKRENADYELKK
+919 TDRIKQENADYEQKK
-934 KRYAGN
+934 KKYAGN

-960 DEIDDRLKREEETY
+960 DEIDDRLKRETDQYELEKKLMKTRHRQELFEFQGTAAEKKRLRLQQQDEETRLDK
-974 ELQKKQLK
+974 EHFTQLATQLK
-982 NRHKQELLDFQG
+982 SLLD
-994 SAAERKQLRKAQAE
+994 
-1008 EESRLEL
+1008 
-1015 EHLTQLSAQLKTLI
+1015 
-1029 ESGMF
+1029 SGIF
-1034 DGIQLDTQLLSAQ
+1034 DGIQIDLSSLSAGEKTKLLSQLADAQ
-1047 EKQNLVNRF
+1047 E
-1056 EDVRTA
+1056 
-1062 IIGVL
+1062 IIGSMRE
-1067 EVLGDGQQK
+1067 EVADLKYSFEGQGTDLLGM
-1076 TFSFAGNDP
+1076 SE
-1085 TFMGLPQSDW
+1085 SDW
-1095 MKFFDVLKN
+1095 KLFLENLSNGKFGF
-1104 GAAST
+1104 
-1109 EEALQAVHAA
+1109 EE
-1119 MTAIGAATETALQ
+1119 M
-1132 VYTTYDNMMTKKENA
+1132 MMTIKACMGAYAMYDKFLTNSENA
-1147 ELKKYQKNQ
+1147 QLKKDKKNN
-1156 DKKKKANEKRVKAG
+1156 DKKKKNLQTRLNAG
-1170 LMTEEQAQA
+1170 RISQKQYNAAVARADEEYDAKA
-1179 EEERMAAD
+1179 EE
-1187 LEAKQEEM
+1187 L
-1195 QIKQAKRQKAMNITS
+1195 QIKQAKRQKAMSIS
-1210 AIINTATGVTK
+1210 EAIINTALGATK
-1221 TLAEWGWPLGAIFAA
+1221 ALEWGWPLGPIFAA
-1236 IVGAMGAAQIAM
+1236 LLIAQGMASVGL
-1248 IASTPITTGAEEGG
+1248 IASTPISTGAEEGG

>member
-1 MGKAIRDED
+1 MAKALRDED
-10 LRLNIIVNGDESQK
+10 LRLNIIINGDAGRKSIENLKRSTHDGKIALDALIASQK
-24 RIGDL
+24 QLEAQGKKNTPEYRALTAEIDKQSKAL
-29 SRQTRDLANA
+29 DDQKTRLQNLIRQQSIEKMTLRELQQHHRATMNA
-39 NFELRQ
+39 FRNAVPHTEQWEKLRMELRQ
-45 EQRRLKA
+45 
-52 EGKENTEL
+52 
-60 YRQNAAEIKKNA
+60 
-72 AIIKSNKEQMQ
+72 
-83 QLRSEMKLATLTI
+83 
-96 SDLTQEQRRLRA
+96 
-108 VFNNAIPGT
+108 
-117 TEWEKYRAELKQ
+117 
-129 VDARIKTLKGS
+129 VDVRIKALKGS
-140 ARDTGNIVQRMA
+140 ARDTGNVVQRLA

-207 SEELKKIDTRTTHNS
+207 SEELKKIDTRTAQNS

-234 IEGKQ
+234 IEGTQ
-239 NLLEFARAGDKIGVS
+239 NLLDFARAGDKIGVA

-315 RAAGTAPNVNISFQS
+315 RAAGTAPNVNISIQS

-367 KIAKMSLSEFQK
+367 KIAKMSLGEFQK

-501 LTGLVKFLYQTK
+501 LTGLVKFLYLTK
-513 GAIIPI
+513 GAIIPV
-519 VAAVAA
+519 VAAIAA

-555 LVTQVF
+555 LVTQIF

-589 KIFKTHK
+589 KIFKAHK

-607 EIDNEKRKLNGLQEA
+607 EIDNEKRKLNELQEA

-651 LTEKSS
+651 LTEKST
-657 NEDIAIALQSAN
+657 NEEIALALQSAN
-669 SELEKNIKLKFRKQ
+669 TELEKNIRLKFRQQ

-743 KQSQAVSDLNMELRN
+743 KQSQAVSDLNMALRN
-758 LGLNLT
+758 LGLNLAG
-764 GSAWNPA
+764 GSFFQPN
-771 GRNIALQEITTELRN
+771 RDLALQKITTELRN

-814 TTTNTTPTAPDDTGK
+814 TTTNTTPTGPDDTGK

-878 NIDEG
+878 NVDEG

-919 TDRIKRENADYELKK
+919 TDRIKRENANYELQKK
-934 KRYAGN
+934 KYAGN

-982 NRHKQELLDFQG
+982 NRHKQELLDFRG
-994 SAAERKQLRKAQAE
+994 SAEARKQLRKAQAE

-1076 TFSFAGNDP
+1076 TFSFASNDP

-1132 VYTTYDNMMTKKENA
+1132 VYNTYDNMMTKKENA

-1179 EEERMAAD
+1179 EEDRMAAD
-1187 LEAKQEEM
+1187 LEAKQEEL
-1195 QIKQAKRQKAMNITS
+1195 QLKQAKRQKAMNLTN
-1210 AIINTATGVTK
+1210 AIVNTALGVTAAL
-1221 TLAEWGWPLGAIFAA
+1221 TIAPPAGYIMAA
-1236 IVGAMGAAQIAM
+1236 ITAAMGAAQIAM

-1305 AMDNPSLIPVLNTIE
+1305 AMDNPSMIPVLNTIE

-1378 AVDRLCDVLKNPILA
+1378 AVDRLCDMLKNPILA

>member
-1 MGKAIRDED
+1 MAKALRDED
-10 LRLNIIVNGDESQK
+10 LRLNIIINGDAGRKSIEDLKRSTHDGKIALDALIASQK
-24 RIGDL
+24 QLEAQGKKNTPEYRALTAEIDKQSKAL
-29 SRQTRDLANA
+29 DDQKTRLQNLIRQQSLEKMTLRELQQHHRTTMNA
-39 NFELRQ
+39 FRNAVPHTEQWEKLRMELRQ
-45 EQRRLKA
+45 
-52 EGKENTEL
+52 
-60 YRQNAAEIKKNA
+60 
-72 AIIKSNKEQMQ
+72 
-83 QLRSEMKLATLTI
+83 
-96 SDLTQEQRRLRA
+96 
-108 VFNNAIPGT
+108 
-117 TEWEKYRAELKQ
+117 
-129 VDARIKTLKGS
+129 VDVRIKALKGS
-140 ARDTGNIVQRMA
+140 ARDTGNVVQRMA

-315 RAAGTAPNVNISFQS
+315 RAAGTAPNVNISIQS

-367 KIAKMSLSEFQK
+367 KIAKMSLGEFQK

-561 NNVIKA
+561 NSVVKA

-573 VTAISVA
+573 ATAISVA

-589 KIFKTHK
+589 KIFKTHE
-596 QVKNMAAEAAV
+596 QVRNIAAEAAV
-607 EIDNEKRKLNGLQEA
+607 EIDNEKRKLNELQDA
-622 ATRAASGSRAR
+622 ATRAASGSRER
-633 AEAIKIINERYGN
+633 AEAIMIINERYGK
-646 YLPNL
+646 YLPKL
-651 LTEKSS
+651 LTEKST
-657 NEDIAIALQSAN
+657 NEDIAIALQSVN
-669 SELEKNIKLKFRKQ
+669 TELEKNIKLKFRQQ
-683 EAERIAND
+683 EAERIAGD

-697 KAIDEITN
+697 KAIAEITT
-705 KYKKWGDESSL
+705 KYKEWGDESSL

-731 TGKIKAAGNDSA
+731 TGKIKAAGDDSA
-743 KQSQAVSDLNMELRN
+743 KQRQAVYDLNKELQN
-758 LGLNLT
+758 LGMNFT
-764 GSAWNPA
+764 GSRWNPH
-771 GRNIALQEITTELRN
+771 GRYTAIRKITTELSN
-786 TVTEGQQALS
+786 TVSEGQQALS
-796 MLDTLYGKFA
+796 MLDTIYGKVE
-806 TPLNLNTT
+806 TPLKTEDS
-814 TTTNTTPTAPDDTGK
+814 TTTNTTPTDPDDPGK

-838 LTAKLK
+838 LTAKLR

-878 NIDEG
+878 NVDDGE
-883 ATRLKIQNQLADK
+883 ARLKIQNQLADK

-919 TDRIKRENADYELKK
+919 TDRIKQENADYEQKK
-934 KRYAGN
+934 KKYAGN

-960 DEIDDRLKREEETY
+960 DEIDDRLKREEETH
-974 ELQKKQLK
+974 ELQKKLLK
-982 NRHKQELLDFQG
+982 NRHKQELIDFQG
-994 SAAERKQLRKAQAE
+994 TAAERKQLRKAQAE

-1034 DGIQLDTQLLSAQ
+1034 DGIQLDTKILSEQ
-1047 EKQNLVNRF
+1047 EKQKLVNRF
-1056 EDVRTA
+1056 ADIKAAFLALMKTINTEQ
-1062 IIGVL
+1062 
-1067 EVLGDGQQK
+1067 EK
-1076 TFSFAGNDP
+1076 TFSFATDNP
-1085 TFMGLPQSDW
+1085 IIMGLSKDDW
-1095 MKFFDVLKN
+1095 EKFFDVIEGK
-1104 GAAST
+1104 ARST
-1109 EEALQAVHAA
+1109 EDQLYAIHAA
-1119 MTAIGAATETALQ
+1119 MTAICAATEMALQ

-1179 EEERMAAD
+1179 EEDRMAAD
-1187 LEAKQEEM
+1187 LEAKQEEL
-1195 QIKQAKRQKAMNITS
+1195 QLKQAKRQKAMSLTK
-1210 AIINTATGVTK
+1210 AIINTALGVTAA
-1221 TLAEWGWPLGAIFAA
+1221 LSIGPPAGYIMAA
-1236 IVGAMGAAQIAM
+1236 ITAAMGAAQIAM

-1339 NTPVPGFVSGGP
+1339 NTPAPGFVSGGP

>member
-1 MGKAIRDED
+1 MAKALRDED
-10 LRLNIIVNGDESQK
+10 LRLNIIINGDAGRKSIEDLKRSTHDGKIALDALIASQK
-24 RIGDL
+24 QLEAQGKKNTPEYRALTAEIDKQSKAL
-29 SRQTRDLANA
+29 DDQKTRLQNLIRQQSLEKMTLRELQQHHRTTMNA
-39 NFELRQ
+39 FRNAVPHTEQWEKLRMELRQ
-45 EQRRLKA
+45 
-52 EGKENTEL
+52 
-60 YRQNAAEIKKNA
+60 
-72 AIIKSNKEQMQ
+72 
-83 QLRSEMKLATLTI
+83 
-96 SDLTQEQRRLRA
+96 
-108 VFNNAIPGT
+108 
-117 TEWEKYRAELKQ
+117 
-129 VDARIKTLKGS
+129 VDVRIKALKGS
-140 ARDTGNIVQRMA
+140 ARDTGNVVQRMA

-315 RAAGTAPNVNISFQS
+315 RAAGTAPNVNISIQS

-367 KIAKMSLSEFQK
+367 KIAKMSLGEFQK

-561 NNVIKA
+561 NSVVKA

-573 VTAISVA
+573 ATAISVA

-589 KIFKTHK
+589 KIFKTHE
-596 QVKNMAAEAAV
+596 QVRNIAAEAAV
-607 EIDNEKRKLNGLQEA
+607 EIDNEKRKLNELQDA
-622 ATRAASGSRAR
+622 ATRAASGSRER
-633 AEAIKIINERYGN
+633 AEAIMIINERYGK
-646 YLPNL
+646 YLPKL
-651 LTEKSS
+651 LTEKST
-657 NEDIAIALQSAN
+657 NEDIAIALQSVN
-669 SELEKNIKLKFRKQ
+669 TELEKNIKLKFRQQ
-683 EAERIAND
+683 EAERIAGD

-697 KAIDEITN
+697 KAIAEITT
-705 KYKKWGDESSL
+705 KYKEWGDESSL

-731 TGKIKAAGNDSA
+731 TGKIKAAGDDSA
-743 KQSQAVSDLNMELRN
+743 KQRQAVYDLNKELQN
-758 LGLNLT
+758 LGMNFS
-764 GSAWNPA
+764 GSRWNPH
-771 GRNIALQEITTELRN
+771 GRYTAIRKITTELSN
-786 TVTEGQQALS
+786 TVNEGQQALS
-796 MLDTLYGKFA
+796 MLDTIYGKVEA
-806 TPLNLNTT
+806 PLDLNTT
-814 TTTNTTPTAPDDTGK
+814 TTTNTTPTDPDDTGK
-829 WSLEKDKEF
+829 W
-838 LTAKLK
+838 
-844 LKEKYQNGEIVS
+844 
-856 ASQFNEELL
+856 
-865 KLEIAALEKRLAK
+865 
-878 NIDEG
+878 
-883 ATRLKIQNQLADK
+883 
-896 RLEQKKAAAA
+896 
-906 KEEEIN
+906 
-912 KLLQQSE
+912 
-919 TDRIKRENADYELKK
+919 
-934 KRYAGN
+934 
-940 AAALEALEKAHQR
+940 
-953 NITKIRL
+953 
-960 DEIDDRLKREEETY
+960 
-974 ELQKKQLK
+974 
-982 NRHKQELLDFQG
+982 
-994 SAAERKQLRKAQAE
+994 
-1008 EESRLEL
+1008 
-1015 EHLTQLSAQLKTLI
+1015 
-1029 ESGMF
+1029 
-1034 DGIQLDTQLLSAQ
+1034 
-1047 EKQNLVNRF
+1047 
-1056 EDVRTA
+1056 
-1062 IIGVL
+1062 
-1067 EVLGDGQQK
+1067 
-1076 TFSFAGNDP
+1076 
-1085 TFMGLPQSDW
+1085 
-1095 MKFFDVLKN
+1095 
-1104 GAAST
+1104 
-1109 EEALQAVHAA
+1109 
-1119 MTAIGAATETALQ
+1119 
-1132 VYTTYDNMMTKKENA
+1132 
-1147 ELKKYQKNQ
+1147 
-1156 DKKKKANEKRVKAG
+1156 
-1170 LMTEEQAQA
+1170 
-1179 EEERMAAD
+1179 
-1187 LEAKQEEM
+1187 
-1195 QIKQAKRQKAMNITS
+1195 
-1210 AIINTATGVTK
+1210 
-1221 TLAEWGWPLGAIFAA
+1221 
-1236 IVGAMGAAQIAM
+1236 
-1248 IASTPITTGAEEGG
+1248 
-1262 QVIER
+1262 
-1267 MQDGKKFNARYSP
+1267 
-1280 DKRGFISSP
+1280 
-1289 TVLVSENGKEY
+1289 
-1300 VVPAA
+1300 
-1305 AMDNPSLIPVLNTIE
+1305 
-1320 AARRQGT
+1320 
-1327 LGSFDFNAVYRQ
+1327 
-1339 NTPVPGFVSGGP
+1339 
-1351 TGDIPSFDTTDT
+1351 
-1363 GLSSLDAGTAGKFIA
+1363 
-1378 AVDRLCDVLKNPILA
+1378 
-1393 YVTML
+1393 
-1398 GENGIV
+1398 
-1404 AKMKEYNRTRERG
+1404 
-1417 QIGGKKR
+1417 

>member
-1 MGKAIRDED
+1 MAKALRDED
-10 LRLNIIVNGDESQK
+10 LRLNIIINGDAGRKSIEDLKRSTHDGKIALDALIASQK
-24 RIGDL
+24 QLEAQGKKNTPEYRALTAEIDKQSKAL
-29 SRQTRDLANA
+29 DDQKTRLQNLIRQQSLEKMTLRELQQHHRTTMNA
-39 NFELRQ
+39 FRNAVPHTEQWEKLRMELRQ
-45 EQRRLKA
+45 
-52 EGKENTEL
+52 
-60 YRQNAAEIKKNA
+60 
-72 AIIKSNKEQMQ
+72 
-83 QLRSEMKLATLTI
+83 
-96 SDLTQEQRRLRA
+96 
-108 VFNNAIPGT
+108 
-117 TEWEKYRAELKQ
+117 
-129 VDARIKTLKGS
+129 VDVRIKALKGS
-140 ARDTGNIVQRMA
+140 ARDTGNVVQRMA

-315 RAAGTAPNVNISFQS
+315 RAAGTAPNVNISIQS

-367 KIAKMSLSEFQK
+367 KIAKMSLGEFQK

-561 NNVIKA
+561 NSVVKA

-573 VTAISVA
+573 ATAISVA

-589 KIFKTHK
+589 KIFKTHE
-596 QVKNMAAEAAV
+596 QVRNIAAEAAV
-607 EIDNEKRKLNGLQEA
+607 EIDNEKRKLNELQDA
-622 ATRAASGSRAR
+622 ATRAASGSRER
-633 AEAIKIINERYGN
+633 AEAIMIINERYGK
-646 YLPNL
+646 YLPKL
-651 LTEKSS
+651 LTEKST
-657 NEDIAIALQSAN
+657 NEDIAIALQSVN
-669 SELEKNIKLKFRKQ
+669 TELEKNIKLKFRQQ
-683 EAERIAND
+683 EAERIAGD

-697 KAIDEITN
+697 KAI
-705 KYKKWGDESSL
+705 
-716 TADKQRLI
+716 A
-724 AAAVVDF
+724 
-731 TGKIKAAGNDSA
+731 
-743 KQSQAVSDLNMELRN
+743 
-758 LGLNLT
+758 
-764 GSAWNPA
+764 
-771 GRNIALQEITTELRN
+771 EITT
-786 TVTEGQQALS
+786 
-796 MLDTLYGKFA
+796 
-806 TPLNLNTT
+806 
-814 TTTNTTPTAPDDTGK
+814 
-829 WSLEKDKEF
+829 
-838 LTAKLK
+838 
-844 LKEKYQNGEIVS
+844 KY
-856 ASQFNEELL
+856 
-865 KLEIAALEKRLAK
+865 K
-878 NIDEG
+878 
-883 ATRLKIQNQLADK
+883 
-896 RLEQKKAAAA
+896 
-906 KEEEIN
+906 
-912 KLLQQSE
+912 
-919 TDRIKRENADYELKK
+919 
-934 KRYAGN
+934 
-940 AAALEALEKAHQR
+940 
-953 NITKIRL
+953 
-960 DEIDDRLKREEETY
+960 
-974 ELQKKQLK
+974 
-982 NRHKQELLDFQG
+982 
-994 SAAERKQLRKAQAE
+994 
-1008 EESRLEL
+1008 
-1015 EHLTQLSAQLKTLI
+1015 
-1029 ESGMF
+1029 
-1034 DGIQLDTQLLSAQ
+1034 
-1047 EKQNLVNRF
+1047 
-1056 EDVRTA
+1056 
-1062 IIGVL
+1062 
-1067 EVLGDGQQK
+1067 
-1076 TFSFAGNDP
+1076 
-1085 TFMGLPQSDW
+1085 
-1095 MKFFDVLKN
+1095 
-1104 GAAST
+1104 
-1109 EEALQAVHAA
+1109 
-1119 MTAIGAATETALQ
+1119 
-1132 VYTTYDNMMTKKENA
+1132 
-1147 ELKKYQKNQ
+1147 
-1156 DKKKKANEKRVKAG
+1156 
-1170 LMTEEQAQA
+1170 
-1179 EEERMAAD
+1179 
-1187 LEAKQEEM
+1187 
-1195 QIKQAKRQKAMNITS
+1195 
-1210 AIINTATGVTK
+1210 
-1221 TLAEWGWPLGAIFAA
+1221 EWG
-1236 IVGAMGAAQIAM
+1236 
-1248 IASTPITTGAEEGG
+1248 
-1262 QVIER
+1262 R
-1267 MQDGKKFNARYSP
+1267 D
-1280 DKRGFISSP
+1280 
-1289 TVLVSENGKEY
+1289 
-1300 VVPAA
+1300 
-1305 AMDNPSLIPVLNTIE
+1305 
-1320 AARRQGT
+1320 
-1327 LGSFDFNAVYRQ
+1327 
-1339 NTPVPGFVSGGP
+1339 
-1351 TGDIPSFDTTDT
+1351 
-1363 GLSSLDAGTAGKFIA
+1363 
-1378 AVDRLCDVLKNPILA
+1378 
-1393 YVTML
+1393 
-1398 GENGIV
+1398 
-1404 AKMKEYNRTRERG
+1404 
-1417 QIGGKKR
+1417 

>member
-1 MGKAIRDED
+1 MAKALRDED
-10 LRLNIIVNGDESQK
+10 LRLNIIINGDAGRKSIEDLKRSTHDGKIALDALIASQK
-24 RIGDL
+24 QLEAQGKKNTPEYRALTAEIDKQSKAL
-29 SRQTRDLANA
+29 DDQKTRLQNLIRQQSLEKMTLRELQQHHRTTMNA
-39 NFELRQ
+39 FRNAVPHTEQWEKLRMELRQ
-45 EQRRLKA
+45 
-52 EGKENTEL
+52 
-60 YRQNAAEIKKNA
+60 
-72 AIIKSNKEQMQ
+72 
-83 QLRSEMKLATLTI
+83 
-96 SDLTQEQRRLRA
+96 
-108 VFNNAIPGT
+108 
-117 TEWEKYRAELKQ
+117 
-129 VDARIKTLKGS
+129 VDVRIKALKGS
-140 ARDTGNIVQRMA
+140 ARDTGNVVQRMA

-315 RAAGTAPNVNISFQS
+315 RAAGTAPNVNISIQS

-367 KIAKMSLSEFQK
+367 KIAKMSLGEFQK

-561 NNVIKA
+561 NSVVKA

-573 VTAISVA
+573 ATAISVA

-589 KIFKTHK
+589 KIFKTHE
-596 QVKNMAAEAAV
+596 QVRNIAAEAAV
-607 EIDNEKRKLNGLQEA
+607 EIDNEKRKLNELQDA
-622 ATRAASGSRAR
+622 ATRAASGSRER
-633 AEAIKIINERYGN
+633 AEAIMIINERYGK
-646 YLPNL
+646 YLPKL
-651 LTEKSS
+651 LTEKST
-657 NEDIAIALQSAN
+657 NEDIAIALQSVN
-669 SELEKNIKLKFRKQ
+669 TELEKNIKSNSGSRKRN
-683 EAERIAND
+683 ASP
-691 EMTATK
+691 EM
-697 KAIDEITN
+697 
-705 KYKKWGDESSL
+705 
-716 TADKQRLI
+716 R
-724 AAAVVDF
+724 
-731 TGKIKAAGNDSA
+731 
-743 KQSQAVSDLNMELRN
+743 
-758 LGLNLT
+758 
-764 GSAWNPA
+764 
-771 GRNIALQEITTELRN
+771 
-786 TVTEGQQALS
+786 
-796 MLDTLYGKFA
+796 
-806 TPLNLNTT
+806 
-814 TTTNTTPTAPDDTGK
+814 
-829 WSLEKDKEF
+829 
-838 LTAKLK
+838 
-844 LKEKYQNGEIVS
+844 
-856 ASQFNEELL
+856 
-865 KLEIAALEKRLAK
+865 
-878 NIDEG
+878 
-883 ATRLKIQNQLADK
+883 
-896 RLEQKKAAAA
+896 
-906 KEEEIN
+906 
-912 KLLQQSE
+912 
-919 TDRIKRENADYELKK
+919 
-934 KRYAGN
+934 
-940 AAALEALEKAHQR
+940 
-953 NITKIRL
+953 
-960 DEIDDRLKREEETY
+960 
-974 ELQKKQLK
+974 
-982 NRHKQELLDFQG
+982 
-994 SAAERKQLRKAQAE
+994 
-1008 EESRLEL
+1008 
-1015 EHLTQLSAQLKTLI
+1015 
-1029 ESGMF
+1029 
-1034 DGIQLDTQLLSAQ
+1034 
-1047 EKQNLVNRF
+1047 
-1056 EDVRTA
+1056 
-1062 IIGVL
+1062 
-1067 EVLGDGQQK
+1067 
-1076 TFSFAGNDP
+1076 
-1085 TFMGLPQSDW
+1085 
-1095 MKFFDVLKN
+1095 
-1104 GAAST
+1104 
-1109 EEALQAVHAA
+1109 
-1119 MTAIGAATETALQ
+1119 
-1132 VYTTYDNMMTKKENA
+1132 
-1147 ELKKYQKNQ
+1147 
-1156 DKKKKANEKRVKAG
+1156 
-1170 LMTEEQAQA
+1170 
-1179 EEERMAAD
+1179 
-1187 LEAKQEEM
+1187 
-1195 QIKQAKRQKAMNITS
+1195 
-1210 AIINTATGVTK
+1210 
-1221 TLAEWGWPLGAIFAA
+1221 
-1236 IVGAMGAAQIAM
+1236 
-1248 IASTPITTGAEEGG
+1248 
-1262 QVIER
+1262 
-1267 MQDGKKFNARYSP
+1267 
-1280 DKRGFISSP
+1280 
-1289 TVLVSENGKEY
+1289 
-1300 VVPAA
+1300 
-1305 AMDNPSLIPVLNTIE
+1305 
-1320 AARRQGT
+1320 
-1327 LGSFDFNAVYRQ
+1327 
-1339 NTPVPGFVSGGP
+1339 
-1351 TGDIPSFDTTDT
+1351 
-1363 GLSSLDAGTAGKFIA
+1363 
-1378 AVDRLCDVLKNPILA
+1378 
-1393 YVTML
+1393 
-1398 GENGIV
+1398 
-1404 AKMKEYNRTRERG
+1404 
-1417 QIGGKKR
+1417 